1 MRNIVLIAIL
11 ILIAAA
17 SYFDLSALINLWCV
31 CVERERERAR
41 PRARVFWAHMLHRT
55 SLTLN
60 THTDTTT

>member
-17 SYFDLSALINLWCV
+17 SYFDLSALINLWWV
-31 CVERERERAR
+31 GVERERERAR

-55 SLTLN
+55 SS
-60 THTDTTT
+60 

>member
-1 MRNIVLIAIL
+1 MKNIVLIAIL

-17 SYFDLSALINLWCV
+17 SYFDLSALINLWWV

-55 SLTLN
+55 SS
-60 THTDTTT
+60 